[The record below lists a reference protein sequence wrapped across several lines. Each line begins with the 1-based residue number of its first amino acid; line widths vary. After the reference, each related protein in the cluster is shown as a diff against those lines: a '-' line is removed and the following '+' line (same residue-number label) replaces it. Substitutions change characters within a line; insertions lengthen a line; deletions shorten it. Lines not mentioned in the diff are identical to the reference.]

1 MTRLVTRTAAA
12 IGAAA
17 CLVAGGLFAVRSGDG
32 AQSASPPPVGAAV
45 RANVDPL
52 TSAIGQAG
60 QVAELQDAV
69 KIRPD
74 DAGLVARLGLS
85 YLQQARETGDPSLY
99 TRADELLRR
108 ARTLEPTSLDAVVG
122 LGSLALS
129 RHEFQQA
136 LQLGQEA
143 VELTGGFSP
152 AAKAIVGDAQIELGK
167 YSQAFKTI
175 DELGQQR
182 PSLVSYARQ
191 SYALEL
197 QGDLSGA
204 AELMA
209 DAVAGGAGG
218 GEGTQWTR
226 VQHAALLVKLG
237 RLDEAEVEL
246 RHALAALPNYARAEA
261 GLGAVAVARDD
272 LAAAERWYARA
283 ARHLPLAE
291 ILVALGDVQTAR
303 GETAAAKNSY
313 ALVRAEQDLFRA
325 AGGNADLELA
335 LFDADHGDRAEAVR
349 LARIAVQERP
359 SVYAHDALGWA
370 LYRSGDCGAALSEA
384 RAANRM
390 GSADPLL
397 AYHLGAIAACAG
409 ERTEAVTALRRAQGD
424 NPRFHPL
431 YGPDAARLLAK
442 LAEPVA

>member
-17 CLVAGGLFAVRSGDG
+17 CLVAGGLFAVRDDG
-32 AQSASPPPVGAAV
+32 QTAAPAPAGAAV

-52 TSAIGQAG
+52 TSVIGSAG
-60 QVAELQDAV
+60 QITELQAAV

-74 DAGLVARLGLS
+74 DGGLVARLGLA
-85 YLQQARETGDPSLY
+85 YLQRARETGDPSFY

-108 ARTLEPTSLDAVVG
+108 ARTLEPSSLDAVVG

-143 VELTGGFSP
+143 VSLTGGFSP
-152 AAKAIVGDAQIELGK
+152 AAKAIVSDAQIELGE
-167 YSQAFKTI
+167 YEQAFRTI
-175 DELGQQR
+175 DELGEQR

-197 QGDLSGA
+197 QGDLAGA
-204 AELMA
+204 ADLMA

-226 VQHAALLVKLG
+226 VQHATLLIKIG
-237 RLDEAEVEL
+237 RFDEAEAEL
-246 RHALAALPNYARAEA
+246 QHALAALPAYARAEA
-261 GLGAVAVARDD
+261 GLGALAVARGD
-272 LAAAERWYARA
+272 LATAERWYQQA
-283 ARHLPLAE
+283 AGHLPLAE

-303 GETAAAKNSY
+303 GETAAAKNTY
-313 ALVRAEQDLFRA
+313 ALVQAEQALFRA

-335 LFDADHGDRAEAVR
+335 LFEADHGDRAEAVR
-349 LARIAVQERP
+349 LGRIAVQERP

-370 LYRSGDCGAALSEA
+370 LYRAGDCKAALPEA

-390 GSADPLL
+390 GSADPTL
-397 AYHLGAIAACAG
+397 AYHLGVIAACAG
-409 ERTEAVTALRRAQGD
+409 ERTEAVTALRRAQGS

-431 YGPDAARLLAK
+431 YGPDAVRLLAR
-442 LAEPVA
+442 LGEPVA

>member
-1 MTRLVTRTAAA
+1 MSRLVTRTAAA
-12 IGAAA
+12 VGAAA
-17 CLVAGGLFAVRSGDG
+17 CLVAGGLFAVRGDG
-32 AQSASPPPVGAAV
+32 EAAAPPAPAAAV

-52 TSAIGQAG
+52 TSVIGSAG
-60 QVAELQDAV
+60 QVTELQAAV
-69 KIRPD
+69 KTRPD
-74 DAGLVARLGLS
+74 DPGLVARLGLA
-85 YLQQARETGDPSLY
+85 YLQRARETGDPSYY

-108 ARTLEPTSLDAVVG
+108 ARTLEPSSLDAVVG

-143 VELTGGFSP
+143 VGLTGGFSP
-152 AAKAIVGDAQIELGK
+152 AAKAIVGDAQIELGR
-167 YSQAFKTI
+167 YSQAFRTI
-175 DELGQQR
+175 DELGEQR

-197 QGDLSGA
+197 QGDLPGA
-204 AELMA
+204 ADLMA

-226 VQHAALLVKLG
+226 VQHAMLLIKLG
-237 RLDEAEVEL
+237 RLDEAEAEL
-246 RHALAALPNYARAEA
+246 QHALAALPAYARAEA
-261 GLGAVAVARDD
+261 GLGAVAVARGD
-272 LAAAERWYARA
+272 LATAERWYKQA
-283 ARHLPLAE
+283 AGHLPLAE

-303 GETAAAKNSY
+303 GEAAAAKNSY
-313 ALVRAEQDLFRA
+313 ALVSAEQELFRA

-335 LFDADHGDRAEAVR
+335 LFDADHGNRAEAVR
-349 LARIAVQERP
+349 LGRIAVKERP

-370 LYRSGDCGAALSEA
+370 LFRSGDCKAALPEA
-384 RAANRM
+384 RAANKM
-390 GSADPLL
+390 ESADPLL

-409 ERTEAVTALRRAQGD
+409 ERIEAVTALRRAQGS

-431 YGPDAARLLAK
+431 YGPDTARLLAK
-442 LAEPVA
+442 LGEPVA